1 MCRTAVLTLLTVL
14 LPHAARAD
22 VVRHSAI
29 PDAYLGRWAADAA
42 KCGESDKAA
51 VVLAAKAYAS
61 SSANCTVDFVSETAG
76 VRGSIY
82 SARLQCSNPASK
94 GKTKSAANLIIR
106 PDSTDRISIGSS
118 FDSLTAYQRCP
129 SSGSAAKP

>member
-1 MCRTAVLTLLTVL
+1 MTLLTVL
-14 LPHAARAD
+14 LPQAAGAD

-29 PDAYLGRWAADAA
+29 PDAYLGTWAADAG

-51 VVLAAKAYAS
+51 VVLAAKAYTS
-61 SSANCTVDFVSETAG
+61 SAANCTVDFVSETAG

-82 SARLQCSNPASK
+82 SARLQCSNPAAK
-94 GKTKSAANLIIR
+94 GKTKSVSNLIIR
-106 PDSTDRISIGSS
+106 PDNTDRISIGPS
-118 FDSLTAYQRCP
+118 FDRLTIYQRCP